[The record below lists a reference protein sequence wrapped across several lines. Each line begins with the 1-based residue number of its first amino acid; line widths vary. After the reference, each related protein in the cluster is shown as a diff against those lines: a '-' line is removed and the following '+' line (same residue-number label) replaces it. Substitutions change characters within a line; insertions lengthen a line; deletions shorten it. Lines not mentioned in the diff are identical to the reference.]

1 MKKDKIKDLL
11 SATGEEIVD
20 TTLNSDLIPELITNL
35 LKIGV
40 SEGVAALIG
49 EIAGA
54 AIPGINGVILSIK
67 QKQLERRIVKAIDVI
82 INRLDTLE
90 KNYASLNDEK
100 KEKFSTTYCEWLI
113 DNLQNEKQAEKVP
126 YHVNGYIN
134 LMNDEANDNL
144 ILMFFNTLNELT
156 NLDIDILK
164 IYSHDL
170 SANIID
176 VCEKYN
182 LDYNQIRIIKEKLV
196 RLGLLQS
203 RNDEYHDSNLDY
215 VVEYLMKVEQ
225 DRKKS
230 KPSGVNFQKSKIK
243 KISRNDS
250 YVITSLGTS
259 YLKIISD

>member
-1 MKKDKIKDLL
+1 M
-11 SATGEEIVD
+11 
-20 TTLNSDLIPELITNL
+20 
-35 LKIGV
+35 
-40 SEGVAALIG
+40 
-49 EIAGA
+49 
-54 AIPGINGVILSIK
+54 
-67 QKQLERRIVKAIDVI
+67 
-82 INRLDTLE
+82 
-90 KNYASLNDEK
+90 
-100 KEKFSTTYCEWLI
+100 
-113 DNLQNEKQAEKVP
+113 
-126 YHVNGYIN
+126 
-134 LMNDEANDNL
+134 MNDEANDNL

-164 IYSHDL
+164 IYSQDL
-170 SANIID
+170 SANINN

-182 LDYNQIRIIKEKLV
+182 LDYYQIRIIKEKLV

-203 RNDEYHDSNLDY
+203 RNDEYHDNNLDY

-230 KPSGVNFQKSKIK
+230 KPSGVNFQKNKIK